1 MVDEIYPIPPIP
13 SGLRE
18 AIWNEKIVIFID
30 AGASRIIGCPG
41 WKELA
46 DYLVN
51 VAFEQKDRFLGK
63 KTGEV

>member
-1 MVDEIYPIPPIP
+1 MAHEIYPIPSIP

-18 AIWNEKIVIFID
+18 AIWNEKIVIFIG

-46 DYLVN
+46 DHL
-51 VAFEQKDRFLGK
+51 ETWHLSKKDEFSRKG
-63 KTGEV
+63 